1 MQIERAHP
9 VPSTMDGERPT
20 GQHHHEMLDHLG
32 QEDPTE
38 ASRGAWGNP
47 AHVES
52 LGNETGSQLLHLHV
66 EAGR

>member
-1 MQIERAHP
+1 
-9 VPSTMDGERPT
+9 MDGERPT

-32 QEDPTE
+32 QEDPRE

-47 AHVES
+47 VHVES
-52 LGNETGSQLLHLHV
+52 LGNETGIQLLHLHV